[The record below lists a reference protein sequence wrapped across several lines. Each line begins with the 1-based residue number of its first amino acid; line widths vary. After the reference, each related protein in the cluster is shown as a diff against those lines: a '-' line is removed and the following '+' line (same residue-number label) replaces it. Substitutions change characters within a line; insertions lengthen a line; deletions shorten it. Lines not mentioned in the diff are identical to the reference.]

1 MEPRHLLLMILD
13 ACENKIQSKTKLHK
27 IAYFT
32 SIILKEDFDFD
43 AHYYGPYSQQIEDGL
58 GELIGLGFL
67 DVNILSYGTDS
78 NIGFEKKRY
87 DYQVTQSGKQISD
100 HIKGKYSQQYS
111 TIAQSVKKLKDK
123 GYIEL
128 SIAAKAYFI
137 LNKENQPLTLE
148 QIRSKAREF
157 RWNIA
162 GPEIES
168 AVQILEELELVTN

>member
-13 ACENKIQSKTKLHK
+13 AFENKMQSKTRLHK

-32 SIILKEDFDFD
+32 SIIVKEDFDFD

-67 DVNILSYGTDS
+67 DVNILSYGTDY

-87 DYQVTQSGKQISD
+87 DYQVTQSGKQISS
-100 HIKGKYSQQYS
+100 HLKEKYKQQYG
-111 TIAQSVKKLKDK
+111 TITETVEKLKDK

-137 LNKENQPLTLE
+137 LNMENQPLTLE

-157 RWNIA
+157 KWNIA
-162 GPEIES
+162 GTEIEL
-168 AVQILEELELVTN
+168 AVQILKELDLVTN